1 MDNRKKTKEQLIQ
14 ELTSAHA
21 QIAKLETVVSQLE
34 QIQDASFKAQFSID
48 HAPEGVSWVQAD
60 GSFAYVNDT
69 MCNIMGYSREE
80 LLAMSVFDIDPL
92 MTKEMWPGIWQRV
105 RENKIPLHKTQH
117 RTKDGRI
124 IPVEI
129 VANYLKYEGQ
139 EYNCTFILDL
149 TERKRAEAALRDSEE
164 RQRQILEAVPT
175 GMSITRMTDGVLLY
189 ANEQFGAMFG
199 KPVAELIGMR
209 ILDFYYDPD
218 DRVPLLA
225 ALREKGALKD
235 YEMRMK
241 RLDNGRM
248 FWVNMA
254 TQFFIFNGEQTLL
267 VASADITTRKKAEAK
282 HEHLQQEII
291 KAQQQAIAEL
301 ATPVIPIMDRIIVMP
316 LMGNIDSLRARDI
329 TRNLLAGIR
338 QHRAKV
344 VILDVTGVGLMD
356 TGIVNHLNKTIQAA
370 RLKGAQTIVTGL
382 SDAVAEAIVDL
393 GIDWSGVETLSDLQ
407 TGLMMALNRLGMVLS
422 SRDLSNLSQ

>member
-1 MDNRKKTKEQLIQ
+1 MDDQQKTKKQLIQ

-21 QIAKLETVVSQLE
+21 QIAKLETVVAQLE
-34 QIQDASFKAQFSID
+34 QIRDAAFKAQFSID
-48 HAPEGVSWVQAD
+48 HAPEGASWVRAD

-80 LLAMSVFDIDPL
+80 LLTMSVFDIDPL
-92 MTKEMWPGIWQRV
+92 ISKEIWPGIWQKV
-105 RENKIPLHKTQH
+105 QENKIPLHETQH

-164 RQRQILEAVPT
+164 RRQRQILETVPM
-175 GMSITRMTDGVLLY
+175 GMSITRLTDSVLLY

-199 KPVAELIGMR
+199 KPMAELIGMR

-218 DRVPLLA
+218 DRLPMLD
-225 ALREKGALKD
+225 ALREKGTLRD
-235 YEMRMK
+235 YQLRMK
-241 RLDNGRM
+241 RPDDGRM
-248 FWVNMA
+248 FWVNMVA
-254 TQFFIFNGEQTLL
+254 QFFTFNGEQTLL
-267 VASADITTRKKAEAK
+267 VASADITARKEAEAE
-282 HEHLQQEII
+282 HERLQQEVIN
-291 KAQQQAIAEL
+291 AQQRAIAEL
-301 ATPVIPIMDRIIVMP
+301 STPVIPIMERIIVMP
-316 LMGNIDSLRARDI
+316 LIGSIDSMRARDI
-329 TRNLLAGIR
+329 TRTLLAGIN

-344 VILDVTGVGLMD
+344 VILDVTGVSLMD

-370 RLKGAQTIVTGL
+370 RLKGAQTIVTGV

-393 GIDWSGVETLSDLQ
+393 GIDWSGIITLSDLQ
-407 TGLMMALNRLGMVLS
+407 TGLVTALHSLGVRLT
-422 SRDLSNLSQ
+422 R